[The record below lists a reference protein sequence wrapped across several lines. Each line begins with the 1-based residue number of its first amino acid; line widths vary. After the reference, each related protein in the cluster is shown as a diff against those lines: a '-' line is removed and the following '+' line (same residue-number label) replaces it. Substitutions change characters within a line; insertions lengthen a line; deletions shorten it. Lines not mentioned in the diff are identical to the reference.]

1 MRMISFFA
9 ALLTAIPAA
18 GATLRPA
25 TTLAGAEVHVSD
37 LFDDPGPAGP
47 RVLGA
52 GPAPGGR
59 IVVQAAQAAAIARQF
74 GVAWRPRSGAEQIVI
89 DRPGRMV
96 PREELLEALRQALRD
111 GGYSD
116 DAQID
121 LSAFS
126 APQVPPDTKPE
137 IAVEQI
143 DVEPGSG
150 RFTAGLAIVVP
161 GEPLQRLHLAGRVQ
175 ALVTAV
181 VATHRLMAGAPIQP
195 SDVRLQRVPSGTG
208 QDESAQNLSQV
219 IGQALRHPLNAG
231 QKIAVA
237 ELSAPILV
245 QKGALVQI
253 QLQVPGLAVTAAG
266 TAADSG
272 AMGDHIGVLNPAS
285 GAIIEAEITGPDQV
299 RVLPGNALRRPARSG
314 QTQISLR

>member
-1 MRMISFFA
+1 MSPTCSTIPV
-9 ALLTAIPAA
+9 LLARACLAQARHRA
-18 GATLRPA
+18 GGLWCKLHKRRRLHGNSAWH
-25 TTLAGAEVHVSD
+25 GGHV
-37 LFDDPGPAGP
+37 
-47 RVLGA
+47 R
-52 GPAPGGR
+52 GR
-59 IVVQAAQAAAIARQF
+59 SRLSSIAQAAWFRVKSCSKPCAK
-74 GVAWRPRSGAEQIVI
+74 PC
-89 DRPGRMV
+89 
-96 PREELLEALRQALRD
+96 
-111 GGYSD
+111 

-195 SDVRLQRVPSGTG
+195 SDVRLQRLPSGTG

-299 RVLPGNALRRPARSG
+299 RVLPGNALRRLARSG